1 MQSKLFD
8 FSIDGNGKA
17 QLFGDFG
24 ALKPITVDGIAHA
37 FERDGNTTLTLYSV
51 TGLDTSVGTICSAEV
66 RLALSKRALESLHN
80 QIGQLLAS
88 SGDAHHE
95 KKRTDDEKSPSS
107 TNQTLSD
114 PL

>member
-8 FSIDGNGKA
+8 FTLDKNEKA

-24 ALKPITVDGIAHA
+24 ALKPINVDGIAHA

-51 TGLDTSVGTICSAEV
+51 TGLDTSAGVICSAEV
-66 RLALSKRALESLHN
+66 RLVLSERALKSLHN
-80 QIGQLLAS
+80 QIGQLLEGS
-88 SGDAHHE
+88 
-95 KKRTDDEKSPSS
+95 DDTPNEERITENEEPPLSIAK
-107 TNQTLSD
+107 TLSE